1 MKSVDI
7 VLPCFNESESLPNFL
22 AEFVKLRTRQADRF
36 NIGLVLIDNGSTDST
51 YDISKIFATQNVN
64 VKCISLSRNFGKEA
78 SLTAGL
84 DAARGDACIP
94 MDCDLQDPM
103 EAVDLLLDAWVDGVE
118 VVLAKR
124 KYEKEFFNWRI
135 ITSNAYLKLFN
146 RISDSPLE
154 NSVGEF
160 RLMSRKV
167 IEAFGQF
174 PETERFTRGLFAW
187 MGFRSVEISYTRGK
201 REYGKSKFNFIK
213 LCTLGIHGVTSF
225 SIKPLRVATY
235 FGLLGSVSTFIYAAT
250 LIFLAFRKDTVI
262 PGYASTLVSIL
273 LLGSIQFM
281 TIGILG
287 EYVGKT
293 LLEAKRRPVYL
304 IQDRFE
310 NNGK

>member
-22 AEFVKLRTRQADRF
+22 LEFVKLRTRQRNRF
-36 NIGLVLIDNGSTDST
+36 NIGLVLIDNGSTDLT
-51 YDISKIFATQNVN
+51 FEIAKTFAELNTNI
-64 VKCISLSRNFGKEA
+64 KCIRLSRNFGKEA

-84 DAARGDACIP
+84 DATSGDACIP

-103 EAVDLLLDAWVDGVE
+103 EAVDLLLDAWTDGIE
-118 VVLAKR
+118 VVVAKR
-124 KYEKEFFNWRI
+124 EYDERIFNWRI
-135 ITSNAYLKLFN
+135 VASRFYLKFFN
-146 RISDSPLE
+146 RISDTHIE

-167 IEAFGQF
+167 IEAFKLM

-187 MGFRSVEISYTRGK
+187 MGFKSIEISYSRGK
-201 REYGKSKFNFIK
+201 RENGVSKFNFIN
-213 LCTLGIHGVTSF
+213 LFTLGIHGLTSF
-225 SIKPLRVATY
+225 SIKPLRIAT
-235 FGLLGSVSTFIYAAT
+235 FLGLIGSISTFLYAIT
-250 LIFLAFRKDTVI
+250 LIFLAFENEIVI

-273 LLGSIQFM
+273 LLGSIQLL

>member
-1 MKSVDI
+1 MKSVDV

-22 AEFVKLRTRQADRF
+22 LEFVKLRTRQRNRF
-36 NIGLVLIDNGSTDST
+36 NIGLVLIDNGSTDLT
-51 YDISKIFATQNVN
+51 FEIAKTFAELNTNI
-64 VKCISLSRNFGKEA
+64 KCIRLSRNFGKEA

-84 DAARGDACIP
+84 DATSGDACIP

-103 EAVDLLLDAWVDGVE
+103 EAVDLLLDAWTDGIE
-118 VVLAKR
+118 VVVAKR
-124 KYEKEFFNWRI
+124 EYDERIFNWRI
-135 ITSNAYLKLFN
+135 VASRFYLKFFN
-146 RISDSPLE
+146 RISDTHIE

-167 IEAFGQF
+167 IEAFKLM

-187 MGFRSVEISYTRGK
+187 MGFKSIEISYSRGK
-201 REYGKSKFNFIK
+201 RENGVSKFNFIN
-213 LCTLGIHGVTSF
+213 LFTLGIHGLTSF
-225 SIKPLRVATY
+225 SIKPLRIAT
-235 FGLLGSVSTFIYAAT
+235 FLGLIGSISTFLYAIT
-250 LIFLAFRKDTVI
+250 LIFLAFENEIVI

-273 LLGSIQFM
+273 LLGSIQLL

>member
-1 MKSVDI
+1 LKSVDI

-22 AEFVKLRTRQADRF
+22 REFVKLRTRQKNRF
-36 NIGLVLIDNGSTDST
+36 NIGLVLIDNGSNDLTFEIAKT
-51 YDISKIFATQNVN
+51 FAEQNTN
-64 VKCISLSRNFGKEA
+64 IKCIRLSRNFGKEA

-84 DAARGDACIP
+84 DATSGDACIP

-103 EAVDLLLDAWVDGVE
+103 EAVDLLLDAWIDGVE

-124 KYEKEFFNWRI
+124 KYEEGLFNWRI
-135 ITSNAYLKLFN
+135 IASKSYSKIFN
-146 RISDSPLE
+146 RISDTHIE

-167 IEAFGQF
+167 IEAFKLI
-174 PETERFTRGLFAW
+174 PETERFARGLFAW
-187 MGFRSVEISYTRGK
+187 MGFRSVEISYSRGK
-201 REYGKSKFNFIK
+201 RESGKSKFNFIK
-213 LCTLGIHGVTSF
+213 LFTLGIHGVTSF
-225 SIKPLRVATY
+225 SIKPLRIAT
-235 FGLLGSVSTFIYAAT
+235 FLGLIGSVSTLIYAAT
-250 LIFLAFRKDTVI
+250 LIYLAFGNKIII

-273 LLGSIQFM
+273 FLGSIQLM

-310 NNGK
+310 NHGN

>member
-22 AEFVKLRTRQADRF
+22 REFVKLRTRQRNRF
-36 NIGLVLIDNGSTDST
+36 NIGLVLIDNGSTDLT
-51 YDISKIFATQNVN
+51 FEIAKTFAELNTNI
-64 VKCISLSRNFGKEA
+64 KCIRLSRNFGKEA

-84 DAARGDACIP
+84 DATSGDACIP

-103 EAVDLLLDAWVDGVE
+103 EAVDLLLDAWTDGIE

-124 KYEKEFFNWRI
+124 EYDGRIFNWRI
-135 ITSNAYLKLFN
+135 VASRFYLKFFN
-146 RISDSPLE
+146 RISDTHIE

-167 IEAFGQF
+167 IEAFKLM

-187 MGFRSVEISYTRGK
+187 MGFKSIEISYSRGK
-201 REYGKSKFNFIK
+201 RENGESKFNFIK
-213 LCTLGIHGVTSF
+213 LFTLGIHGLTSF
-225 SIKPLRVATY
+225 SIKPLRIAT
-235 FGLLGSVSTFIYAAT
+235 FLGLIGSISTFLYAVT
-250 LIFLAFRKDTVI
+250 LIFLAFGNEIVI

-273 LLGSIQFM
+273 LLGSIQLL

-310 NNGK
+310 SHGE

>member
-22 AEFVKLRTRQADRF
+22 REVVKLRTRQRNRF
-36 NIGLVLIDNGSTDST
+36 NIGLVLIDNGSTDLT
-51 YDISKIFATQNVN
+51 FEIAKTFAELNTNI
-64 VKCISLSRNFGKEA
+64 KCIRLSRNFGKEA

-84 DAARGDACIP
+84 DATSGDACIP

-103 EAVDLLLDAWVDGVE
+103 EAVDLLLDAWTDGIE

-124 KYEKEFFNWRI
+124 EYDGRIFNWRI
-135 ITSNAYLKLFN
+135 VASRFYLKFFN
-146 RISDSPLE
+146 RISDTHIE

-167 IEAFGQF
+167 IEAFKLM

-187 MGFRSVEISYTRGK
+187 MGFKSIEISYSRGK
-201 REYGKSKFNFIK
+201 RENGESKFNFIK
-213 LCTLGIHGVTSF
+213 LFTLGIHGLTSF
-225 SIKPLRVATY
+225 SIKPLRIAT
-235 FGLLGSVSTFIYAAT
+235 FLGLIGSISTFLYAVT
-250 LIFLAFRKDTVI
+250 LIFLAFGNEIVI

-273 LLGSIQFM
+273 LLGSIQLL